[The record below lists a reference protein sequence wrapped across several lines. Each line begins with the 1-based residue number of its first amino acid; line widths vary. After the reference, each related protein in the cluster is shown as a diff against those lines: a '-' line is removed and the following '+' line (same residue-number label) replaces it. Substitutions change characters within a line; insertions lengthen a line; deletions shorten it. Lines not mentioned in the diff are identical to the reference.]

1 MIVVSIIGILASIAI
16 PAYQD
21 YIAKAQ
27 IGEAVQLLDGAR
39 SIIEEDV
46 FQTATFPADT
56 TDLSNLGIRIQGTY
70 GYITTSADAIEPTG
84 SIKYTYTSGNAQLTI
99 NNQNSMSFTRD
110 INGTWFCSSTL
121 PAKLVPKTCSTN

>member
-27 IGEAVQLLDGAR
+27 IGEAMKLLDGAH

-46 FQTATFPADT
+46 FQTGTFPADT
-56 TDLSNLGIRIQGTY
+56 TDLTDLGVRTQGTY
-70 GYITTSADAIEPTG
+70 GYMTTLADPVSSTG
-84 SIKYTYTSGNAQLTI
+84 TIKYTYTSGNSQLTVS
-99 NNQNSMSFTRD
+99 NQDSVSFSRD
-110 INGTWFCSSTL
+110 IDGAWVCSSTL
-121 PAKLVPKTCSTN
+121 PVKLVPKTCTAN